1 MEKPLSQAQKIFG
14 LLFLSLLLGCA
25 VQMAPSGGPVDKI
38 PPEILRTVPLSGAI
52 HLPTDLAQI
61 KIEFSERMQE
71 GTERNNLFISPP
83 VPFETHWKK
92 GRILLVKLKDT
103 LKAQQTYVLSVGS
116 GLEDLHKNK
125 MRHSFALAF
134 STGDTIDQ
142 GRIAGRIFG
151 LKPRESFY
159 VFAYAL
165 TDTSHFDPFSRKPAY
180 VTLSGDKGKY
190 VLEYLK
196 SGKYRVIGV
205 EDRNHNLLLDGI
217 SERFALTYRD
227 VALHDSLNSVENL
240 DMMVTQLD
248 TTAPKLVG
256 VQALASNLIRVRFSE
271 PVRWDSLSALTL
283 RDSLTGQRWPII
295 AMGKSN
301 EKDNWW
307 EIICRPLDSLQVY
320 QLKCWNIADSSGN
333 RSADTLLAYFTVK
346 LRKDT
351 TAFKLIGHLPADSA
365 RNVSPETRI
374 KLEFNQPVNWNK
386 VSARYRLRNDSLQTV
401 SGKWQVENLY
411 TAYFIPEKNLE
422 PGRGYFSILT
432 LKGLKSYLGKST
444 ADSLSRHYFTIIS
457 NRELGEISGRIRL
470 EPDHGEP
477 VVLVLRGLKKKN
489 FSRRRLIGSR
499 RSFLFKF
506 VPAGT
511 YQIDGFVDFNLNRK
525 LDRGRIT
532 PFEFCEPFHF
542 GNDTISVRKRWETG
556 GVLIQLPGKQ

>member
-1 MEKPLSQAQKIFG
+1 MSQAQKIFG

-52 HLPTDLAQI
+52 HLPTDLSQI

-83 VPFETHWKK
+83 IPFETHWKK
-92 GRILLVKLKDT
+92 GRILLVELKDT
-103 LKAQQTYVLSVGS
+103 LKARQTYVLSIGS

-125 MRHSFALAF
+125 MSHSFALAF

-180 VTLSGDKGKY
+180 VTLSGEKGNY
-190 VLEYLK
+190 ALEYLK
-196 SGKYRVIGV
+196 DGKYRVIGV

-227 VALHDSLNSVENL
+227 VCLHDSLNSVENL
-240 DMMVTQLD
+240 DMVVARLD

-271 PVRWDSLSALTL
+271 PIRWDSLSTLTL
-283 RDSLTGQRWPII
+283 QDSVTGQKWPIV

-307 EIICRPLDSLQVY
+307 EVISRPLDSLHVY
-320 QLKCWNIADSSGN
+320 QLKCQNIADSSGN
-333 RSADTLLAYFTVK
+333 RSADTLLAYFTANF
-346 LRKDT
+346 RKDT
-351 TAFKLIGHLPADSA
+351 ASFKLIKHLPGDSA
-365 RNVSPETRI
+365 RNILPQTRI
-374 KLEFNQPVNWNK
+374 KLEFNQPVDWNK
-386 VSARYRLRNDSLQTV
+386 VAAHYQLQNDSLQMV
-401 SGKWQVENLY
+401 PGKWQVKNLY
-411 TAYFIPEKNLE
+411 TAYFSPEKSLE
-422 PGRGYFSILT
+422 PGRGYFSTLV
-432 LKGLKSYLGKST
+432 LKGLKSYLGKS
-444 ADSLSRHYFTIIS
+444 AVDSLSRHYFGIIS
-457 NRELGEISGRIRL
+457 NRELGEISGQIRL

-489 FSRRRLIGSR
+489 FSRRQVLGKR
-499 RSFLFKF
+499 RAFLFKF

-511 YQIDGFVDFNLNRK
+511 YQIDGFLDLNRNRK
-525 LDRGRIT
+525 LDHGRIV

-542 GNDTISVRKRWETG
+542 GSDTISVRKRWETG
-556 GVLIQLPGKQ
+556 GVFIQLPGRE